1 MLVNGVGRTKFIDF
15 QVALGYKLLG
25 KLTDVFIDKYQ
36 LIFVISRVSKRFPKM
51 RISPQDGNLEK
62 PVIKDLKFD
71 ALFQSASMGIILVN
85 AHGVIVM
92 ANHFACNQFG
102 YQDSSMEGLI
112 LEKIIPQR
120 FHHKHVGYRNG
131 YIENPKSRGMGIGM
145 TLSALKKD
153 GSEFPVE
160 ISLGHFKSEEQQYV
174 IAFIVD
180 ITLRQEYEKKII
192 LQQTEMELINEEMK
206 KLNINLESNVHQRT
220 TELQKTLFELEASK
234 EHLTKALENEKE
246 VNDLK
251 SRFVSMASHEFRTPL
266 STVLSS
272 ISLLAKYNT
281 TEDQPKRDKHID
293 RIKSSVKTLTDIL
306 NEFLSL
312 GKIEE
317 GKLEVKSE
325 LFDISE
331 FINNITNEMNVL
343 LKPGQEV
350 KYQHTGNATTY
361 TDSSLLKHVLINLI
375 SNAIKFSPEN
385 AEILIS
391 CKVDNEN
398 TTIKVTDQGIGI
410 PMADQIH
417 LFERFFRATN
427 VTNIQGTGLG
437 LHIVGRYIEILSGSI
452 SYQSELEKGST
463 FKIVL
468 PCKMKNDYE

>member
-1 MLVNGVGRTKFIDF
+1 MH
-15 QVALGYKLLG
+15 
-25 KLTDVFIDKYQ
+25 
-36 LIFVISRVSKRFPKM
+36 ISS
-51 RISPQDGNLEK
+51 QDGNLDK
-62 PVIKDLKFD
+62 PIIKDLKFD

-92 ANHFACNQFG
+92 ANPFACNQFG
-102 YQDSSMEGLI
+102 YTDHDMEGLV

-120 FHHKHVGYRNG
+120 FHHKHVEHRNG
-131 YIENPKSRGMGIGM
+131 YIDNPKSRGMGLGM

-153 GSEFPVE
+153 GTEFPVV
-160 ISLGHFKSEEQQYV
+160 ISLGHFKSDDQQFA

-180 ITLRQEYEKKII
+180 ITRRHEYENKI
-192 LQQTEMELINEEMK
+192 LMQQADMEKVNEEMRQ
-206 KLNINLESNVHQRT
+206 LNFNLESTVLQRT
-220 TELQKTLFELEASK
+220 TELQKTLVELEASK
-234 EHLTKALENEKE
+234 EHLTKSLEKEKE

-317 GKLEVKSE
+317 GKVEVRAA

-331 FINNITNEMNVL
+331 FINGINNEMNVL
-343 LKPGQEV
+343 LKPGQEIN
-350 KYQHTGNATTY
+350 YEHSGNTNTY

-375 SNAIKFSPEN
+375 SNAIKFSPDN
-385 AEILIS
+385 ARIKIS

-398 TTIKVTDQGIGI
+398 TTIKITDQGMGI
-410 PMADQIH
+410 PMADQVH

-437 LHIVGRYIEILSGSI
+437 LHIVGRYIEILNGNI
-452 SYQSELEKGST
+452 SYESELEKGST

-468 PCKMKNDYE
+468 PSNLNNGFE

>member
-1 MLVNGVGRTKFIDF
+1 MHF
-15 QVALGYKLLG
+15 
-25 KLTDVFIDKYQ
+25 
-36 LIFVISRVSKRFPKM
+36 SS
-51 RISPQDGNLEK
+51 QDGNLDK
-62 PVIKDLKFD
+62 PIIKDLKFD

-92 ANHFACNQFG
+92 ANPFACNQFG
-102 YQDSSMEGLI
+102 YTDHDMEGLV

-120 FHHKHVGYRNG
+120 FHHKHVEHRNG
-131 YIENPKSRGMGIGM
+131 YIDNPKSRGMGLGM

-153 GSEFPVE
+153 GTEFPVE
-160 ISLGHFKSEEQQYV
+160 ISLGHFKSDDQQFA

-180 ITLRQEYEKKII
+180 ITRRHEYENKI
-192 LQQTEMELINEEMK
+192 LMQQADMEKVNEEMRQ
-206 KLNINLESNVHQRT
+206 LNFNLESTVLQRT
-220 TELQKTLFELEASK
+220 TELQKTLVELEASK
-234 EHLTKALENEKE
+234 EHLTKSLEKEKE

-317 GKLEVKSE
+317 GKVEVRAA

-331 FINNITNEMNVL
+331 FINGINNEMNVL
-343 LKPGQEV
+343 LKPGQEIN
-350 KYQHTGNATTY
+350 YEHSGNTNTY

-375 SNAIKFSPEN
+375 SNAIKFSPDN
-385 AEILIS
+385 ARIKIS

-398 TTIKVTDQGIGI
+398 TTIKITDQGMGI
-410 PMADQIH
+410 PMADQVH

-437 LHIVGRYIEILSGSI
+437 LHIVGRYIEILNGNI
-452 SYQSELEKGST
+452 SYESELEKGST

-468 PCKMKNDYE
+468 PSNLNNGFE

>member
-1 MLVNGVGRTKFIDF
+1 MMHF
-15 QVALGYKLLG
+15 
-25 KLTDVFIDKYQ
+25 
-36 LIFVISRVSKRFPKM
+36 SS
-51 RISPQDGNLEK
+51 QDGNLDK
-62 PVIKDLKFD
+62 PIIKDLKFD

-92 ANHFACNQFG
+92 ANPFACNQFG
-102 YQDSSMEGLI
+102 YTDHDMEGLV

-120 FHHKHVGYRNG
+120 FHHKHVEHRNG
-131 YIENPKSRGMGIGM
+131 YIDNPKSRGMGLGM

-153 GSEFPVE
+153 GTEFPVE
-160 ISLGHFKSEEQQYV
+160 ISLGHFKSDDQQFA

-180 ITLRQEYEKKII
+180 ITRRHEYENKI
-192 LQQTEMELINEEMK
+192 LMQQADMEKVNEEMRQ
-206 KLNINLESNVHQRT
+206 LNFNLESTVLQRT
-220 TELQKTLFELEASK
+220 TELQKTLVELEASK
-234 EHLTKALENEKE
+234 EHLTKSLEKEKE

-317 GKLEVKSE
+317 GKVEVRAA

-331 FINNITNEMNVL
+331 FINGINNEMNVL
-343 LKPGQEV
+343 LKPGQEIN
-350 KYQHTGNATTY
+350 YEHSGNTNTY

-375 SNAIKFSPEN
+375 SNAIKFSPDN
-385 AEILIS
+385 ARIKIS

-398 TTIKVTDQGIGI
+398 TTIKITDQGMGI
-410 PMADQIH
+410 PMADQVH

-437 LHIVGRYIEILSGSI
+437 LHIVGRYIEILNGNI
-452 SYQSELEKGST
+452 SYESELEKGST

-468 PCKMKNDYE
+468 PSNLNNGFE